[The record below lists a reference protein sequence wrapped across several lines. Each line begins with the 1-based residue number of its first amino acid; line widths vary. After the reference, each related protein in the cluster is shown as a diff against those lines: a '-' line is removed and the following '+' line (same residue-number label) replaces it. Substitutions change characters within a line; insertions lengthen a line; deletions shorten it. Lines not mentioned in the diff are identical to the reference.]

1 MNVHQT
7 RSNKMNVYCGT
18 RESTHNKQKAFFF
31 VNLKNVW
38 TSNKKQQNEC
48 VLWNKGL
55 NHKQKL
61 CELQKWYGHQTNK
74 KQQNKTKCVLWSKG
88 FFYNRQKLCE
98 LNQ

>member
-1 MNVHQT
+1 MFIVEQG
-7 RSNKMNVYCGT
+7 SQPIIISK
-18 RESTHNKQKAFFF
+18 KLFFC

-88 FFYNRQKLCE
+88 FFTIGKSYVS
-98 LNQ
+98 